1 MMLAATVLQTLTAVD
16 LGPVWLTLALAATT
30 TAILLVI
37 GTPLA
42 WWLAHTEARAKVVV
56 EAVTALPLVLPPTVL
71 GFYLLIVMSPTAPL
85 GALWRDVTGSTLTF
99 SFTGLVAASVLYSL
113 PFTVQPLQAA
123 FEATGR
129 NPLEAAAT
137 LGATPLDAFL
147 SVALPLAMRG
157 YITASVLT
165 FAHTVGEFGVV
176 LMVGGNIPGRTKVI
190 SIAIYE
196 HVETIDYASAHVLSA
211 LMLAF
216 SFAVLLFV
224 FVMNRRYPIHVR

>member
-1 MMLAATVLQTLTAVD
+1 MATLATALAALAAVD
-16 LGPVWLTLALAATT
+16 LGPLWLTLALAATT
-30 TAILLVI
+30 TVILLGL

-42 WWLAHTEARAKVVV
+42 WWLAHTRSRSKVVI

-85 GALWRDVTGSTLTF
+85 GALWRDATGSSLTF

-113 PFTVQPLQAA
+113 PFTVQPLQASFDA
-123 FEATGR
+123 IGR
-129 NPLEAAAT
+129 HPLEAAAT
-137 LGATPLDAFL
+137 LGASPLDAFF
-147 SVALPLAMRG
+147 SVALPLATRG
-157 YITASVLT
+157 YITAAVLT

-196 HVETIDYASAHVLSA
+196 NVETIDYAAAHVLSA
-211 LMLAF
+211 IMLAF
-216 SFAVLLFV
+216 SFTVLLFV